1 MPLIGLFSHIKVLYD
16 LLYTALIAAVYL
28 LCLYLNCCG
37 EPTGAWQRAPEDSV
51 TRLFWRQTW
60 MAKWRDLDGKEQ
72 RKGLAVLLTGLAG
85 VGLRL
90 CDDLLSQVSE

>member
-1 MPLIGLFSHIKVLYD
+1 
-16 LLYTALIAAVYL
+16 
-28 LCLYLNCCG
+28 
-37 EPTGAWQRAPEDSV
+37 
-51 TRLFWRQTW
+51 